1 MTAIITVEKLEA
13 DKYQIQGSE
22 IEIKPNSDEE
32 DLDVHDED
40 DDFAQDQNDTK
51 KVKQYT
57 VHNIKKDKVLNAGDK
72 VKLVIDGIT
81 VNSGNMILQANF
93 A

>member
-22 IEIKPNSDEE
+22 IEIKANSDEE